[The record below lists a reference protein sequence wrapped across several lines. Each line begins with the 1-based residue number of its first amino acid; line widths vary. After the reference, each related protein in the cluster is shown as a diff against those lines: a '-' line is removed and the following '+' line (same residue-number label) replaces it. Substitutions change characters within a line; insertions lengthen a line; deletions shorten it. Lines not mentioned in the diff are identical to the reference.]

1 MNPSSNIRKFLS
13 GTLRT
18 HLLDLLAEAKKSDV
32 EIYAALY
39 ELGDPELVA
48 TLKQIGAKCSL
59 VLGSGLC
66 WPPLNPTQVL
76 MNPFGASPFGPR
88 TSRSIANPRQPAIG
102 LSVIHAMVAIS
113 QLA

>member
-1 MNPSSNIRKFLS
+1 MNPSSNIRKFLW

-39 ELGDPELVA
+39 ELGDPALVA

-66 WPPLNPTQVL
+66 WPRLNPTQVL
-76 MNPFGASPFGPR
+76 MNPLRRISLW
-88 TSRSIANPRQPAIG
+88 SS
-102 LSVIHAMVAIS
+102 HVAFDCKS
-113 QLA
+113 AATRN